1 MRGFYRFLVRD
12 LLLLGVTIG
21 LALADAALREGGG
34 AVATTVGVL
43 TGAMAAL
50 AAFLLHEWG
59 HLLATLG
66 SGGKAHPPPR
76 LWAVFLFH
84 FDVEKSTR
92 RQFLAMSYGGY
103 AATALAVILLATW
116 IDLGHV
122 SGVTGLVLSVLGIGA
137 TLVLEIP
144 TTVRVARG
152 GKLPSG
158 GVYEGQPASE

>member
-1 MRGFYRFLVRD
+1 LRGFYRFLCRD
-12 LLLLGVTIG
+12 LFLLGVTI
-21 LALADAALREGGG
+21 ALVAADAQLRDGGG
-34 AVATTVGVL
+34 PVASTIGVL
-43 TGAMAAL
+43 AGVMASV
-50 AAFLLHEWG
+50 AAFLVHEWG

-66 SGGKAHPPPR
+66 SGGVAHAPPSVF
-76 LWAVFLFH
+76 AVFLFY

-103 AATALAVILLATW
+103 AATALAVVPLAMW
-116 IDLGHV
+116 IDLGHI
-122 SGVTGLVLSVLGIGA
+122 SGMTGLVLSVLGIGA

-158 GVYEGQPASE
+158 GVYEGQPAPE